1 MGVVP
6 RPKEPTVLRDDLARM
21 ISMRTGYPV
30 KVIDQILAELP
41 AVVAE
46 NLALG
51 RRVYFHDMMV
61 LKMKKKM
68 MRPLIAPK
76 KQVEEKIEVHFVKPK
91 FFRKFLKEI
100 RSNLAEFEKGKLL
113 VASEKQ
119 E

>member
-6 RPKEPTVLRDDLARM
+6 RPKEPTVVREDLARM

-30 KVIDQILAELP
+30 KVIDEILAELP

-61 LKMKKKM
+61 LKLKKKM
-68 MRPLIAPK
+68 MRPLIAQR
-76 KQVEEKIEVHFVKPK
+76 KQVEDKIEVHFVKPK
-91 FFRKFLKEI
+91 FFRKFLKEV

-113 VASEKQ
+113 ISSKEQ